1 VSRHVIREMKRAV
14 SVGRAEQASATAI
27 GLSKE
32 AALHL
37 LDRSI
42 KFRHGRLAVIRLVTA
57 VQVGADLQEA
67 HWRHCREVVTA
78 AKADPLLTRLFEEA
92 LSAAGTPAY

>member
-1 VSRHVIREMKRAV
+1 MKRTVA
-14 SVGRAEQASATAI
+14 VGRTEQASANAI

-42 KFRHGRLAVIRLVTA
+42 RFRHGRLAVIRLVTA
-57 VQVGADLQEA
+57 AQVGADLQEV

-78 AKADPLLTRLFEEA
+78 ANADPLLARLFDEA
-92 LSAAGTPAY
+92 LSAAGTLAY